1 MFGVCVG
8 VVMVFVGVLIVF
20 VGVVVVCLCVC
31 RVLFGVLGVFVLV
44 MWVVM
49 VSNGVLLDR
58 LIGNADTILGPL
70 ILGVVICRVCDIEF
84 VKARPKIK

>member
-1 MFGVCVG
+1 MGA
-8 VVMVFVGVLIVF
+8 
-20 VGVVVVCLCVC
+20 
-31 RVLFGVLGVFVLV
+31 FVLV

-49 VSNGVLLDR
+49 VSNGGLLDR
-58 LIGNADTILGPL
+58 LIGDADTILGPL